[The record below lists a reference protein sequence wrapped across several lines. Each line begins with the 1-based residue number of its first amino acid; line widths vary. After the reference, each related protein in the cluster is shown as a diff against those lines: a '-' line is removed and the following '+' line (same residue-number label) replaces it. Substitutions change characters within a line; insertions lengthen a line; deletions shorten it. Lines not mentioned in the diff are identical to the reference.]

1 MKVLLFTP
9 NFLPSLG
16 GAERIADVL
25 VRKLIARGHEVR
37 VLCQWSSGQ
46 KREID
51 LPYRVYRYRRP
62 PKLNWWPEV
71 LTRPLAKVHRDWP
84 FDVVLAFYAYPT
96 GFAATRIKDKLGFKV
111 VITPRGGD
119 LYPSYH
125 GLNKLRVR
133 ATIAR
138 GYRDAD
144 RIVSISDWLTQRIIE
159 ETGRPLAQLPPI
171 DTVPNGIDLNAFDAE
186 LAAAEALD
194 PPLLEKPFLLQ
205 LARLHPVKQQ
215 HVAIDAVAKLRDRFV
230 EMNLRYAIVGEG
242 QARDDLQRQ
251 IEQFGLG
258 DIVQLLG
265 KRTGV
270 EKAWLLRHARGFVT
284 ASREEGLPNVVLEAM
299 AAGLPIIASDI
310 GPHRELIEGRGWGRL
325 FTTGD
330 ADDLAAKLRGLLD
343 ADPAPLRAAALKLR
357 EQYTLDRM
365 IDGYEAALRATVLA
379 ANERE

>member
-25 VRKLIARGHEVR
+25 VRRLGARGHEVR
-37 VLCQWSSGQ
+37 VLCQWSEGQ

-51 LPYRVYRYRRP
+51 LPYRVHRYRRP
-62 PKLNWWPEV
+62 PKLNWWPEL
-71 LTRPLAKVHRDWP
+71 LTRPLRRVHRAWP

-96 GFAATRIKDKLGFKV
+96 GYAATHLKDKLGYKV

-133 ATIAR
+133 KTIAQ

-144 RIVSISDWLTQRIIE
+144 RIVSISGWLTGRIVE
-159 ETGRPLAQLPPI
+159 ETGRPLDELPPI
-171 DTVPNGIDLNAFDAE
+171 DAVPNGLDLDAFDSE
-186 LAAAEALD
+186 LAAAESRATPVID
-194 PPLLEKPFLLQ
+194 KPFLLQ

-215 HVAIDAVAKLRDRFV
+215 HIAIEAVAKLREAFQ
-230 EMNLRYAIVGEG
+230 EHGMRYAVVGEG
-242 QARDDLQRQ
+242 QARAELVKQ
-251 IEQFGLG
+251 IKAHGLG
-258 DIVQLLG
+258 DTVQLLG

-270 EKAWLLRHARGFVT
+270 EKAWLLRHAQGFVT

-310 GPHRELIEGRGWGRL
+310 GPHRELIEGQGWGWL
-325 FTTGD
+325 FQTGD
-330 ADDLAAKLRGLLD
+330 ADDLAAKLQQLIT
-343 ADPAPLRAAALKLR
+343 AHPSPLRDAALKLR

-365 IDGYEAALRATVLA
+365 IDGYETALQAAVFA
-379 ANERE
+379 ADERK

>member
-37 VLCQWSSGQ
+37 VLCQWSKGQ
-46 KREID
+46 KREIE
-51 LPYRVYRYRRP
+51 LPYRVHRYRRP
-62 PKLNWWPEV
+62 PKLNWWPEL

-84 FDVVLAFYAYPT
+84 CDVVLAFYAYPT

-125 GLNKLRVR
+125 GLHKLRVR
-133 ATIAR
+133 RTIAR

-144 RIVSISDWLTQRIIE
+144 RIVSISGWLTQRIIE
-159 ETGRPLAQLPPI
+159 ETGKPRDQLPPI
-171 DTVPNGIDLNAFDAE
+171 DSVPNGIDLEAFDAE
-186 LAAAEALD
+186 LAAADRIEH
-194 PPLLEKPFLLQ
+194 PPIEPPFLLQ

-215 HVAIDAVAKLRDRFV
+215 HVALDAVAKRRDLFQAHR
-230 EMNLRYAIVGEG
+230 MRYAIVGEG
-242 QARDDLQRQ
+242 QARTDLQRQ
-251 IEQFGLG
+251 TQQLGLSG
-258 DIVQLLG
+258 IVQLLG
-265 KRTGV
+265 KRTGA
-270 EKAWLLRHARGFVT
+270 EKAWLLCNARGFVA

-299 AAGLPIIASDI
+299 AAGLPIVASDI
-310 GPHRELIEGRGWGRL
+310 GPHRELIEDKGWGWL
-325 FTTGD
+325 FATGD
-330 ADDLAAKLRGLLD
+330 ADDLAAKLRACLD
-343 ADPAPLRAAALKLR
+343 TDPAPLRAAALRLR

-365 IDGYEAALRATVLA
+365 IDGYEAALRRTVLA
-379 ANERE
+379 ADERK